1 MTLLINLEDP
11 LMKRTTEFLISTLKH
26 NRQLLKV
33 IEASSIPECYNVGI
47 VLEACDAIEAELRCR
62 GM

>member
-1 MTLLINLEDP
+1 
-11 LMKRTTEFLISTLKH
+11 MKRTTEFLISTLKH